1 MKKTGS
7 GILALILMLSVAL
20 TGCSQKQ
27 LDGSQTIAVLDET
40 TNIRLGE
47 FSLMLRY
54 QQAQMETYYGSMLGG
69 GFYQQELPDTGEVY
83 GESAKRDQ
91 MDEFQLLYVL
101 EAEAPNYQAELTEEE
116 KAAIAEAAKAF
127 MDANTPQVKEAV
139 AAEQA
144 DVEHVLALMTIQ
156 KKMYDAL
163 TVDVDT
169 EVSDAEAAQKR
180 VNYAFVSTTGT
191 ETDSEGNTI
200 ELTEEEKAAKK
211 AELQEILDAAKE
223 SGDLK
228 AAADDKE
235 GIMSTTA
242 TYGAD
247 GSSLAEAVR
256 TAADTLKDGEF
267 AELVEVENGYYAV
280 QMVSTFDSEATEN
293 RKVNIVQERRDE
305 LYQEKCEELK
315 AAHTFTTVDAVM
327 AKLTF
332 DQTFVVKMDQQG
344 S

>member
-7 GILALILMLSVAL
+7 GILALVLMLSVAL
-20 TGCSQKQ
+20 TGCSGKQ
-27 LDGSQTIAVLDET
+27 LNASETIAVLDET

-91 MDEFQLLYVL
+91 MEEFKLLYVL
-101 EAEAPNYQAELTEEE
+101 EAEAPNYQVALTEEE
-116 KAAIAEAAKAF
+116 KAAAAEAAKAF
-127 MDANTPQVKEAV
+127 MDANTPQVKKAV

-144 DVEHVLALMTIQ
+144 DVEHVLMLMTIQ
-156 KKMYDAL
+156 NKMYDAL
-163 TVDVDT
+163 TADVDT
-169 EVSDAEAAQKR
+169 EVSDEEAAQKR
-180 VNYAFVSTTGT
+180 INYAFISTTGT

-211 AELQEILDAAKE
+211 AELQEVLDAARE
-223 SGDLK
+223 SGDLYT
-228 AAADDKE
+228 AADEKE
-235 GIMSTTA
+235 GIMSTTT
-242 TYGAD
+242 TYGVD

-267 AELVEVENGYYAV
+267 AEIIEVENGYYAV
-280 QMVSTFDSEATEN
+280 QMVSTFDREATDS
-293 RKVNIVQERRDE
+293 RKENIVQERRED
-305 LYQEKCEELK
+305 LYQEKCEKLQE
-315 AAHTFTTVDAVM
+315 AHTFTTVDAVM

-332 DQTFVVKMDQQG
+332 DQTFVVKMEQ
-344 S
+344 